1 MPLCQRLKS
10 FLDDHHVHYTVTV
23 HTPAYTAQ
31 RVAERAHVHG
41 EKMVKPVMVRI
52 DGEHTMVVTTA
63 NDRID
68 VSKLR
73 TALHAHDAVLE
84 HEREFAGLFRD
95 CDLGAMPPFG
105 NLYGM
110 AVYACGSLAEQAEIA
125 FNAGRHTEIITM
137 RYADFERLVRPRVAQ
152 FARHRTRERED

>member
-10 FLDDHHVHYTVTV
+10 FLDDHHVHYTVTA

-105 NLYGM
+105 NLYG
-110 AVYACGSLAEQAEIA
+110 VPVVVDDKVFHNDRIA
-125 FNAGRHTEIITM
+125 FNGGDHTELVEM
-137 RYADFERLVRPRVAQ
+137 AFDDFERLVHPKRATVSGPL
-152 FARHRTRERED
+152 H